1 MKNMYIQ
8 ATEESPEIIFD
19 LDENIF
25 SIKGRSVVSDVESFY
40 APVLVWLSEVEFND
54 SVRFVFD
61 FEYFN
66 ISSSKRILFILY
78 QLNNLREAGKDIRVI
93 WNFSIDDDEM
103 KELGEDFAVMV
114 NLPFEFSSKTIV
126 KG

>member
-1 MKNMYIQ
+1 MKNIYIQ

-19 LDENIF
+19 LEANIF

-40 APVLVWLSEVEFND
+40 APVLDWLSEVEFSDN
-54 SVRFVFD
+54 VRFIFD
-61 FEYFN
+61 LEYFN

-78 QLNNLREAGKDIRVI
+78 KLNSLREAGKYIRVI
-93 WNFSIDDDEM
+93 WYFSIEDDEM

-114 NLPFEFSSKTIV
+114 NVPFEFISKTII

>member
-1 MKNMYIQ
+1 MKNIYIQ

-19 LDENIF
+19 LEANIF

-40 APVLVWLSEVEFND
+40 APVLDWLSEVEFND

>member
-1 MKNMYIQ
+1 MYIQ